1 MTKHLTP
8 AMKSKYLPVLIARDG
23 FLCLYCRQYLASL
36 KYIFE
41 HLDDNRDYNEIENI
55 VLSCRACN
63 NKKPSDQEMKKMA
76 LEKLH
81 QNKKGNFM
89 RERKN
94 ELDSANEASP
104 EIEINVRNSDIV
116 RSYIEKEVDTKGSI
130 EYSEALHSVTY
141 LCKQKT
147 GHGSQQSVR
156 NYIAALTSVLG
167 PLMITRDDSNKKII
181 VMRQQSHQTPP
192 PT

>member
-1 MTKHLTP
+1 
-8 AMKSKYLPVLIARDG
+8 MKLKYLPELIARDG
-23 FLCLYCRQYLASL
+23 FLCLYCRQCLTSV

-41 HLDDNRDYNEIENI
+41 HLDDNRDHNEIENI
-55 VLSCRACN
+55 ALSCRTCN
-63 NKKPSDQEMKKMA
+63 NKKPFDQEMKKIA
-76 LEKLH
+76 LEKLQ

-94 ELDSANEASP
+94 ELDSVSEAFA

-116 RSYIEKEVDTKGSI
+116 RSYIEKEVDTRGSI
-130 EYSEALHSVTY
+130 EYSETLHSTTY

-156 NYIAALTSVLG
+156 NYIAALTSMLG

-181 VMRQQSHQTPP
+181 VMRQLPHQIPP